1 MSDKLSG
8 DIDNNGASHH
18 EKHEVHDLKETDLTE
33 TAGRRS
39 SVALNIVENPLKVRL
54 IALMR
59 SRFGF
64 EYEQQH

>member
-39 SVALNIVENPLKVRL
+39 SVALNIVENPLKVRMSAVL
-54 IALMR
+54 HLNLK
-59 SRFGF
+59 
-64 EYEQQH
+64 YQ